1 MEELNMNNLLSA
13 DEINNLFS
21 EDTNVEET
29 QETSPESEET
39 RKETTTEEINVDD
52 LFTDTSE
59 SVGSEDDSKEKEDTK
74 TEKSGSSPKNNN
86 FYSSIAKAL
95 KVDGVLPELADEDA
109 DKIQD
114 PEDFAEL
121 IEKHIQSKFDERQK
135 RIDDALNSGVEANV
149 IKEYENTLQYLNS
162 ITEEQLNAEGEEGE
176 DIRRRLIFQDLINKG
191 YTQEEAV
198 EEVKDIFEAG
208 TDIKKALRAKTSNI
222 DFFQK
227 GYNKV
232 LSDAKEAAN
241 KDKKEREQ
249 QTEALR
255 KSILEDNKVFGEL
268 ELDKATRQKVFDAIS
283 KPIHKD
289 ENTGELYTALGKY
302 EKENKTDFLKY
313 VGLVFTLTDGFKNL
327 DGLVKTKVNKEVK
340 KGLRELE
347 HTLNNTSR
355 TSDGNLKFVS
365 GVNDDP
371 NTFLS
376 KWDLD
381 V

>member
-39 RKETTTEEINVDD
+39 KKETTTEEINVND

-149 IKEYENTLQYLNS
+149 VKEYENTLQYLNS

-249 QTEALR
+249 QTETLR
-255 KSILEDNKVFGEL
+255 KSILEDSKVFGEL
-268 ELDKATRQKVFDAIS
+268 ELDKTTRQKVFDAIS

>member
-121 IEKHIQSKFDERQK
+121 IEKHIQEQ
-135 RIDDALNSGVEANV
+135 VHANG
-149 IKEYENTLQYLNS
+149 LAPFLCQS
-162 ITEEQLNAEGEEGE
+162 I
-176 DIRRRLIFQDLINKG
+176 
-191 YTQEEAV
+191 
-198 EEVKDIFEAG
+198 
-208 TDIKKALRAKTSNI
+208 
-222 DFFQK
+222 
-227 GYNKV
+227 
-232 LSDAKEAAN
+232 
-241 KDKKEREQ
+241 
-249 QTEALR
+249 
-255 KSILEDNKVFGEL
+255 
-268 ELDKATRQKVFDAIS
+268 
-283 KPIHKD
+283 
-289 ENTGELYTALGKY
+289 
-302 EKENKTDFLKY
+302 
-313 VGLVFTLTDGFKNL
+313 
-327 DGLVKTKVNKEVK
+327 
-340 KGLRELE
+340 
-347 HTLNNTSR
+347 
-355 TSDGNLKFVS
+355 
-365 GVNDDP
+365 
-371 NTFLS
+371 
-376 KWDLD
+376 
-381 V
+381 

>member
-135 RIDDALNSGVEANV
+135 RIDDALNSGVGANV

-241 KDKKEREQ
+241 KEKKEREQ

-255 KSILEDNKVFGEL
+255 KSILEDSKVFGEL
-268 ELDKATRQKVFDAIS
+268 ELDKTTRQKVFDAIA

>member
-39 RKETTTEEINVDD
+39 KKETTTEEINVND

-149 IKEYENTLQYLNS
+149 VKEYENTLQYLNS
-162 ITEEQLNAEGEEGE
+162 ITEEQLNAEDEEGE

-232 LSDAKEAAN
+232 LSDAKEAVN

-255 KSILEDNKVFGEL
+255 KSILEDSKVFGEL
-268 ELDKATRQKVFDAIS
+268 ELDKTTRQKVFDAIS

-340 KGLRELE
+340 KGLKELE

>member
-1 MEELNMNNLLSA
+1 MNNLLSA

-39 RKETTTEEINVDD
+39 KKETTTEEINVND

-149 IKEYENTLQYLNS
+149 VKEYENTLQYLNS
-162 ITEEQLNAEGEEGE
+162 ITEEQLNAEDEEGE

-255 KSILEDNKVFGEL
+255 KSILEDSKVFGEL
-268 ELDKATRQKVFDAIS
+268 ELDKTTRQKVFDAIS